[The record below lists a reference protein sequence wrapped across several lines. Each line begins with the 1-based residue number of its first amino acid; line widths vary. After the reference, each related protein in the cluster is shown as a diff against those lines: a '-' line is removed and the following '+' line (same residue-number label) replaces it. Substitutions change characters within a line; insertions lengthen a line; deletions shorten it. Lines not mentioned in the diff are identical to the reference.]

1 MVMEV
6 DKVADEV
13 TCMKVVQL
21 TDMKI
26 PIEDLTDMILA
37 IGDTYRDDFRS
48 VRKVGRHVDACS
60 DATCQ
65 PNLLLMQVAPPVDQ
79 ICNQY
84 KWRHLVAKFSTNGFG
99 TTWWPNLQLMQEQ
112 SKK

>member
-1 MVMEV
+1 MTHSLT
-6 DKVADEV
+6 ALHA
-13 TCMKVVQL
+13 L
-21 TDMKI
+21 TDFTDVSLVSVELWI
-26 PIEDLTDMILA
+26 PNGDLTDMILA

-79 ICNQY
+79 ICN
-84 KWRHLVAKFSTNGFG
+84 
-99 TTWWPNLQLMQEQ
+99 
-112 SKK
+112 